1 MFVAAGIDTIDAS
14 NVKSEPNGHGYI
26 FDTKELLSDL
36 FYLLKEGKAPV
47 ERRLKKRTWKENLF
61 YWCSRNSIGRLDNT
75 VLPEGQK

>member
-1 MFVAAGIDTIDAS
+1 MGLPRPGEAGEDLFVAAGIDTIDAS

-61 YWCSRNSIGRLDNT
+61 YWLF
-75 VLPEGQK
+75 PE